1 MKIKLSAHGA
11 WRHQYHIVWIPKY
24 RREVLIR
31 GVKTYVGR
39 GIDEIVVYHPE
50 IEIMQYNI
58 QVDHV
63 HLVIEIPP
71 KYSVATIVGK
81 IKQNSSRKIRERFE
95 WLQKVYKPGVFWSP
109 GYFSSTVGV
118 NEAQIKRYVQFQEK
132 VDKNQLEMEMFKL

>member
-58 QVDHV
+58 QVD

>member
-132 VDKNQLEMEMFKL
+132 VDKNQLEMEIFKL

>member
-1 MKIKLSAHGA
+1 VKIKLSSHGA

-24 RREVLIR
+24 RKEVLIR

-81 IKQNSSRKIRERFE
+81 IKQNSSRKIRARFE

-109 GYFSSTVGV
+109 GYFSSTVGL
-118 NEAQIKRYVQFQEK
+118 NEAQIKQYVQFQEK
-132 VDKNQLEMEMFKL
+132 VDKNQLQLTMFKL

>member
-95 WLQKVYKPGVFWSP
+95 WLQKVYKPGVFLSP

-132 VDKNQLEMEMFKL
+132 VDKNQLEMEIFKL